1 MSISSL
7 KWSRDTLGPDLMS
20 GLTVALVSIPEGM
33 AYAMVAGVNPVYG
46 LYTGMVTTIVAS
58 LTGSSS
64 LLVVTLTNAL
74 ALVTA
79 DAIAGLEGPVDITTV
94 FTLTFLVG
102 LIMFLLGALKMG
114 SVIRFV
120 SKEVMA
126 GFVFATALLIVLG
139 QYGDLVGYESTLEGA
154 NKLIKAVDITLN
166 ISDWDV
172 YTAIVGFGSIAL
184 LFGMKSIRSIEKW
197 ADILIILLSSLFVV
211 IVGWATVE
219 LVGDIADVPQGLDA
233 LPKPTLPEI
242 SA

>member
-1 MSISSL
+1 MSLSSL
-7 KWSRDTLGPDLMS
+7 KWSRKTLGTDLMS

-58 LTGSSS
+58 LTGSTS

-79 DAIAGLEGPVDITTV
+79 DAIAGLEQPVDITTI
-94 FTLTFLVG
+94 FALTFLVG
-102 LIMFLLGALKMG
+102 LIMFLLGALKLG

-139 QYGDLVGYESTLEGA
+139 QYGVLVGYESTLEDA
-154 NKLIKAVDITLN
+154 N
-166 ISDWDV
+166 
-172 YTAIVGFGSIAL
+172 
-184 LFGMKSIRSIEKW
+184 
-197 ADILIILLSSLFVV
+197 
-211 IVGWATVE
+211 
-219 LVGDIADVPQGLDA
+219 
-233 LPKPTLPEI
+233 
-242 SA
+242 